1 MKKKTLS
8 NKESR
13 KSGIRFLLIFFGA
26 NLGLALLT
34 PKGKE
39 QIVAMLLVLL
49 FLTSAII
56 TVIVEKHKPGTN
68 YLIYSILAVVMA
80 AMW

>member
-1 MKKKTLS
+1 M
-8 NKESR
+8 
-13 KSGIRFLLIFFGA
+13 
-26 NLGLALLT
+26 
-34 PKGKE
+34 
-39 QIVAMLLVLL
+39 AMLLVLL

-80 AMW
+80 AMWFEFDKNKIACNPKSFFQPHSFWNVFI